1 MLLTRQDSNKTTKS
15 GSSLGFITTPT
26 LTSSFL
32 FLAAFFFFFTPL
44 SPPPPPLPLCMKVN
58 HGAIFFRALPF
69 GNKLHCA
76 AKAAVDKEK
85 TIPLDSLDGKSS
97 RCMNKCEESSD
108 NMEVVMHKQNRAP
121 EDVEV
126 DIIEC
131 TKNNDTTTVKIEDL
145 DATECSSSFADTTSD
160 TDKCSGLSDA
170 EVESQFVGDATF
182 PSAYE
187 PFSSVF
193 HMRKKRLTSHWRNFI
208 RPLMWRCKW
217 AELRIKQI
225 ESQAGK
231 YTRELSAF
239 NQRKFP
245 GIDQSALEG
254 FGSKSL
260 PFSSQYNRKRAIK
273 RRRRKRIE
281 EATDTAS
288 YMSSHNFF
296 SYFEN
301 RKAIADGA
309 YIADDFPN
317 TADMDQHTDC
327 NDKSGIN
334 NDQLLFEFR
343 DENNSLEQVL
353 RRIEIVYAKVQK
365 LRNQLDQVMSKNV
378 SKFSSSEN
386 LSLLAACDAQTSSAP
401 SPTFSAGNGDTISV
415 EPAFNTTQQSSE
427 YAGDMAMP
435 ASAISSYGEAY
446 HVPDIIES
454 TVGVL
459 SSAEVTCHQPQ
470 LVDSCEDIV
479 ENVLIQNE
487 GNSGDKRALLV
498 TNSQSIKQHHQTEK
512 VEGQS
517 SNPSRIPTSEPNN
530 AMKNV
535 VSQEQSILRSCLASD
550 ISFPKSKRKRGERKA
565 GSIGWSRKPTGEP
578 DNSQ

>member
-1 MLLTRQDSNKTTKS
+1 MD
-15 GSSLGFITTPT
+15 
-26 LTSSFL
+26 
-32 FLAAFFFFFTPL
+32 
-44 SPPPPPLPLCMKVN
+44 VN
-58 HGAIFFRALPF
+58 PV
-69 GNKLHCA
+69 NKLHCA

-85 TIPLDSLDGKSS
+85 TIPLDGSDGKSS
-97 RCMNKCEESSD
+97 RCVNKCEESVD
-108 NMEVVMHKQNRAP
+108 NMEVVMHKQNKAP

-126 DIIEC
+126 DIIGC
-131 TKNNDTTTVKIEDL
+131 TNNNDTTPVKIEDL
-145 DATECSSSFADTTSD
+145 DETECSSSFADTTSD

-170 EVESQFVGDATF
+170 EVESQFIGDAAFAST
-182 PSAYE
+182 YE

-231 YTRELSAF
+231 YTRELSAY
-239 NQRKFP
+239 NQRKFSV
-245 GIDQSALEG
+245 IDQSSLEG

-260 PFSSQYNRKRAIK
+260 PFSSQYNRKKAIK

-281 EATDTAS
+281 ETTDIAS
-288 YMSSHNFF
+288 YMSSHNLF

-301 RKAIADGA
+301 RKTIPDCA

-317 TADMDQHTDC
+317 TADTDQHADC
-327 NDKSGIN
+327 NDKSNIN

-343 DENNSLEQVL
+343 DENNSLDQVL
-353 RRIEIVYAKVQK
+353 RRIEIVHTKVQK

-401 SPTFSAGNGDTISV
+401 SPTISAGNGDTTSV
-415 EPAFNTTQQSSE
+415 GPSFNTTQQICE
-427 YAGDMAMP
+427 YAGDMVMP
-435 ASAISSYGEAY
+435 ASAISSYGEAF

-454 TVGVL
+454 TVGLL

-487 GNSGDKRALLV
+487 GNAGDKQAV
-498 TNSQSIKQHHQTEK
+498 MASNSQSLKQHHQAEK
-512 VEGQS
+512 VEGES
-517 SNPSRIPTSEPNN
+517 TNPSHIPTSEPNN
-530 AMKNV
+530 ATKNV
-535 VSQEQSILRSCLASD
+535 ASQEQSILRSCLASD
-550 ISFPKSKRKRGERKA
+550 ICFPRSKRKRGERKA
-565 GSIGWSRKPTGEP
+565 GSIGWRRKPAGEP